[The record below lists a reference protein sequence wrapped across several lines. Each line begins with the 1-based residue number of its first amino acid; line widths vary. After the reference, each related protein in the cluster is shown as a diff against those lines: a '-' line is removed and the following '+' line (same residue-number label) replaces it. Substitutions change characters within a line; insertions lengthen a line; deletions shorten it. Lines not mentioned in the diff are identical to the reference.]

1 MSVFSAPLGRI
12 ESVTQLF
19 GYALGPDRAHRVQ
32 KHKRTQGPRDH
43 GRSRPRNQ
51 RWIDF
56 LRSTRTYLE
65 TIRGWRARISREP
78 TISNELAAEEGSN
91 GGQD

>member
-1 MSVFSAPLGRI
+1 MLLVQTR
-12 ESVTQLF
+12 T
-19 GYALGPDRAHRVQ
+19 DRATLGKAMARH
-32 KHKRTQGPRDH
+32 
-43 GRSRPRNQ
+43 
-51 RWIDF
+51 
-56 LRSTRTYLE
+56 RTYLE